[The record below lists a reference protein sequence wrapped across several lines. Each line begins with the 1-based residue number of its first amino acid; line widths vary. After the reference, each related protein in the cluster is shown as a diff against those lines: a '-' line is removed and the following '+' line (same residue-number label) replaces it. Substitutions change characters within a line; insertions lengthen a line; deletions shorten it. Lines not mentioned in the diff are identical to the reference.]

1 MSLTQERQAALA
13 EDMAALARRDPDIA
27 AAVALVGL
35 PPPRVLEPGFA
46 SLLGIIVE
54 QQVSVASGK
63 AIQRKLLDAFGTVT
77 AEAVCAA
84 DDATLLGC
92 GLSRPKLRYTRILA
106 LEVAERRLALDDL
119 HGLSDAEAMARLTAL
134 TGIGRWTAEIY
145 LMFALGRRD
154 IWPAL
159 DLALQVAV
167 QDIKRLE
174 TRPGAKVMDA
184 VAAPWQPQRSAAA
197 LLFWRYYRH
206 LRQRPGTADI

>member
-1 MSLTQERQAALA
+1 MNLTEERQAALV

-84 DDATLLGC
+84 DDSTLLGC

-159 DLALQVAV
+159 DLALQVAA
-167 QDIKRLE
+167 QHLKRLPE
-174 TRPGAKVMDA
+174 RPGARLMDA
-184 VAAPWQPQRSAAA
+184 TAESWRPYRSAAA
-197 LLFWRYYRH
+197 LLLWRYYRH
-206 LRQRPGTADI
+206 LRARPSTADL